1 MKVELK
7 DRERIDDLQ
16 RNGYQIIQ
24 NPEKFCFGMDAVLLT
39 GYTMTDIT
47 YVDPSTGESY
57 TVGMSEMENMTEAGG
72 NTFIGYIR

>member
-1 MKVELK
+1 
-7 DRERIDDLQ
+7 
-16 RNGYQIIQ
+16 
-24 NPEKFCFGMDAVLLT
+24 
-39 GYTMTDIT
+39 MTDIT

>member
-1 MKVELK
+1 MSD
-7 DRERIDDLQ
+7 DRDIGIGTCGAFDRI
-16 RNGYQIIQ
+16 Y
-24 NPEKFCFGMDAVLLT
+24 V
-39 GYTMTDIT
+39 TDIT